1 MRRAPA
7 WQVLVALALVVIAII
22 GLCRVTG
29 WTGRLAPPSPTPAAT
44 SIPMPTFTSFPT
56 LTVTPTALSTATPT
70 PQPLLMPGGQAVVQ
84 GTGAQQLRLRAGPGL
99 DKEMLG
105 TLPDDTRLKVL
116 DGPETA
122 DGYKWW
128 KVQTEDGLVGW
139 VAGDWLVPIAP

>member
-1 MRRAPA
+1 
-7 WQVLVALALVVIAII
+7 
-22 GLCRVTG
+22 
-29 WTGRLAPPSPTPAAT
+29 
-44 SIPMPTFTSFPT
+44 
-56 LTVTPTALSTATPT
+56 
-70 PQPLLMPGGQAVVQ
+70 MPGGQAVVQ

-99 DKEMLG
+99 DKEMLA

>member
-1 MRRAPA
+1 
-7 WQVLVALALVVIAII
+7 
-22 GLCRVTG
+22 
-29 WTGRLAPPSPTPAAT
+29 
-44 SIPMPTFTSFPT
+44 
-56 LTVTPTALSTATPT
+56 
-70 PQPLLMPGGQAVVQ
+70 MPGGQAVVQ